1 MNKVAVT
8 SCGVVSP
15 VGIGKANFWDAL
27 TNGRSGV
34 GPITQFDSEQFDSKI
49 AGEVNDFDPAGL
61 LSVKEQRRIPRFV
74 QFSLQAAQE
83 AIDQAGID
91 FEKIDP
97 YQIGTIIGS
106 GVGSLET
113 VEREH
118 KVLLEKG
125 PRRLSPFMIPM
136 LITNEAAGHVAIRFG
151 LKGPNLCTVTA
162 CASGAHAIG
171 EAYRVIKE
179 GKAKVMVCGGTEA
192 CIVPLAV
199 GGFCALKALSRRNDD
214 PAKASRPF
222 DLERDGFIMSEGAGM
237 VVLEEMEHA
246 KKRGAKIYAELSG
259 YGSTCDAHH
268 ITAPDPNGA
277 AAAEAM
283 KSALSEA
290 SFDKSQLVHV
300 NAHGT
305 STLLNDRMETKAIK
319 LVFGQKP
326 KNIAVSSIKSMLGHT
341 LGAAGAIEFISCCL
355 TLEKNVIPP
364 TINYEYPDPECDL
377 DYTPNQTRELKVNAC
392 LSNSLGFGGHN
403 ASLLVEKI

>member
-1 MNKVAVT
+1 MNKVVVT

-15 VGIGKANFWDAL
+15 VGIGKANFWNAL
-27 TNGRSGV
+27 IKGRSGV

-49 AGEVNDFDPAGL
+49 AGEVSGFDPAAF

-83 AIDQAGID
+83 AIDRAGID

-97 YQIGTIIGS
+97 YQVGAIIGS

-113 VEREH
+113 IEREH

-179 GKAKVMVCGGTEA
+179 GKAKVMVCGGSEA
-192 CIVPLAV
+192 CIVPLGV
-199 GGFCALKALSRRNDD
+199 GGFCALKALSRRNND
-214 PAKASRPF
+214 PTKASRPF
-222 DLERDGFIMSEGAGM
+222 DRERDGFIMAEGAGI
-237 VVLEEMEHA
+237 VILEEMRHA
-246 KKRGAKIYAELSG
+246 KKRGAKIYGELSG
-259 YGSTCDAHH
+259 YGSTCDAYH
-268 ITAPDPNGA
+268 ITAPNPNGA
-277 AAAEAM
+277 SAAEAM
-283 KSALSEA
+283 KSALAEA
-290 SFDKSQLVHV
+290 SFDKNKPIHL
-300 NAHGT
+300 NTHGT

-319 LVFGQKP
+319 LVFGKKP
-326 KNIAVSSIKSMLGHT
+326 KNLAISSIKSMLGHT

-355 TLEKNVIPP
+355 TLEKSVIPP

-377 DYTPNQTRELKVNAC
+377 DYTPNQARELEVDAC